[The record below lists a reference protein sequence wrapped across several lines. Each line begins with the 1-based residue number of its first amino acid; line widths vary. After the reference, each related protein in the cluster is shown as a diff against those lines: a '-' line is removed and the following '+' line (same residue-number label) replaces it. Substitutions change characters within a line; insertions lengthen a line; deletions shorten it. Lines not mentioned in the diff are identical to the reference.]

1 MARDGVF
8 FEFAMRIHPRFRSP
22 SGALVFLGSLGALLA
37 LTGTFQEL
45 YSLFVFGE
53 WIFFGSAQESVET
66 MIFGRFLHF
75 VIYDSAAA
83 VAVGMWE
90 AAFCAA
96 SQAWRAGRKMPSQNS
111 LSRPP
116 SVISTANSRI
126 SGIFGGFSP
135 FRPAFGAKCV
145 ILKTRLI

>member
-1 MARDGVF
+1 MPIFSPAQITEKPNFRDSVMQCAPNS
-8 FEFAMRIHPRFRSP
+8 EFLRQKQPR
-22 SGALVFLGSLGALLA
+22 LKLA
-37 LTGTFQEL
+37 KKE
-45 YSLFVFGE
+45 
-53 WIFFGSAQESVET
+53 GSAQESVAT

>member
-1 MARDGVF
+1 
-8 FEFAMRIHPRFRSP
+8 
-22 SGALVFLGSLGALLA
+22 
-37 LTGTFQEL
+37 
-45 YSLFVFGE
+45 
-53 WIFFGSAQESVET
+53 

-96 SQAWRAGRKMPSQNS
+96 FQAWRAGRKMPSQNS

-126 SGIFGGFSP
+126 SGIFGGFSL
-135 FRPAFGAKCV
+135 FRPAFGAKWV
-145 ILKTRLI
+145 IPKTRLI